1 MQSHGMN
8 RPVEE
13 PASGNHER
21 VPSHSTRA
29 RPNNLP
35 LALTGFV
42 GRAAVLAAIQ
52 SSLTTARLLTLT
64 GPGGVGK
71 SRLALEVA
79 TAALDHFEDGAWWV
93 DLGPLCDT
101 GLVAHEV
108 ALALGLPEDPALSK
122 QAALSQYLAAKEL
135 LLVLDDCE
143 HHVAACADLA
153 QHLLQTCPGLRI
165 LATSREA
172 LGVGGEITW
181 AVPPL
186 SSPSCGERLSLEGLA
201 RSEAGQLFLERAL
214 AVLPD
219 LKLTETVA
227 EAIGRV
233 VCQLDG
239 LPLAIELA
247 AARVRVLSVP
257 QIAARLHDR
266 FRLLTEGSRTGLPH
280 HQTLQ
285 AAIDWSYD
293 LLTRSEQK
301 LFERLSVFA
310 GGHSL
315 EAAEAVAGDPAGAEA
330 ILPADVLD
338 LLAHLVGKS
347 LVVMTEGLQVRYQM
361 LETLRQY
368 ALERL
373 LASGELQ
380 RTRQRHL
387 TYYLEL
393 AWRAEPKLMGEE
405 QLEWLALLEVEHD
418 NLRAALAWSEESG
431 AADIGLRLAAAL
443 GPFWIRT
450 GYLSE
455 GSRWLERALAACR
468 EVAPTRVQALYQ
480 AGRLAQQQGNFEQA
494 RAFARQSLALSRHF
508 EDRQGAARA
517 LCLMGWVTHWQGD
530 RDQAGRLLE
539 EALLL
544 ARASGDERTTARTL
558 LVLGDFLLRQGAH
571 ERAAALFEESLALF
585 ERLGDTWSRAWAI
598 CGLGQVARLQG
609 DYEQAAAH
617 LRLSLSLYRHLDS
630 KPEIPF
636 PLEAL
641 ALVAADQGQFR
652 RAAQLWGS
660 ASAMRDSIHAVLPPS
675 YALDHAPHAK
685 KVWAALGEEA
695 FAAAWAEGRAMTLD
709 QASTLAE
716 AELAPPPSPQVAVEP
731 SPPPHA
737 QHRQYGLT
745 PREVEVLRL
754 VANGLTDAQIADQ
767 LVISPRTVGKHLQSI
782 YSKLYLPSRS
792 AATRWAIEHHLA

>member
-1 MQSHGMN
+1 MS
-8 RPVEE
+8 
-13 PASGNHER
+13 S
-21 VPSHSTRA
+21 
-29 RPNNLP
+29 
-35 LALTGFV
+35 
-42 GRAAVLAAIQ
+42 AIQ
-52 SSLTTARLLTLT
+52 LSLSAARLLTLT

-79 TAALDHFEDGAWWV
+79 TAVLDRFEDGAWWV
-93 DLGPLCDT
+93 ELGPLCDT
-101 GLVAHEV
+101 DLVAHQV

-122 QAALSQYLAAKEL
+122 QTALSRYLASKDL

-143 HHVAACADLA
+143 HHVTACADLA

-172 LGVGGEITW
+172 LGVGGEIIVT
-181 AVPPL
+181 VPPL
-186 SSPSCGERLSLEGLA
+186 SSPSCGERLSLEDLT

-219 LKLTETVA
+219 LKVTEAVA

-233 VCQLDG
+233 CCQLDG
-239 LPLAIELA
+239 LPLALELA

-257 QIAARLHDR
+257 QIAVHLHDR
-266 FRLLTEGSRTGLPH
+266 FRLLAEGSRTALPH
-280 HQTLQ
+280 HQTLR

-293 LLTRSEQK
+293 LLTRPEQK

-315 EAAEAVAGDPAGAEA
+315 EAAEAVACDPAGEEV

-338 LLAHLVGKS
+338 LLSHLVGKS
-347 LVVMTEGLQVRYQM
+347 LIVMTERFQVRYQM
-361 LETLRQY
+361 LETIRQY

-373 LASGELQ
+373 RASGELQ
-380 RTRQRHL
+380 RIRQRHL

-393 AWRAEPKLMGEE
+393 ARRAEPKLMGEE
-405 QLEWLALLEVEHD
+405 QLEWLDLLEVEHD

-455 GSRWLERALAACR
+455 GSHWLERALAACR
-468 EVAPTRVQALYQ
+468 EVAPMRIQALYQ
-480 AGRLAQQQGNFEQA
+480 AGRLAQQQGNLTQA
-494 RAFARQSLALSRHF
+494 LAFARQSLALSRHF

-517 LCLMGWVTHWQGD
+517 ICLMGWVTHWQGD
-530 RDQAGRLLE
+530 REEAGRLLE

-558 LVLGDFLLRQGAH
+558 LVLGDLLLRQGIHA
-571 ERAAALFEESLALF
+571 RAAVLLEESLALD
-585 ERLGDTWSRAWAI
+585 ERLGDIRSMAWAM
-598 CGLGQVARLQG
+598 CGLGQVEGLQG
-609 DYEQAAAH
+609 DYERAAAH
-617 LRLSLSLYRHLDS
+617 LRLSLSLYRRLDS

-641 ALVAADQGQFR
+641 ACVAADQGRFW

-675 YALDHAPHAK
+675 YAAEHAPYEE
-685 KVWAALGEEA
+685 KVRAALGEEL
-695 FAAAWAEGRAMTLD
+695 FAAAWAEGRTMTLD
-709 QASTLAE
+709 QVSALAE
-716 AELAPPPSPQVAVEP
+716 AEPVVPPPPEVAAEPSPQL
-731 SPPPHA
+731 HA
-737 QHRQYGLT
+737 QRRQYGLT